1 MQVFRLKKAQVL
13 NGDNHKCFTQKIRTM
28 SKEKKELLM
37 HLAGEMVILIGEWLK
52 TKKLPCGI
60 SSNAG
65 SEK

>member
-1 MQVFRLKKAQVL
+1 MVIIINVLLK
-13 NGDNHKCFTQKIRTM
+13 KIRTM

-52 TKKLPCGI
+52 TKKLPCGT